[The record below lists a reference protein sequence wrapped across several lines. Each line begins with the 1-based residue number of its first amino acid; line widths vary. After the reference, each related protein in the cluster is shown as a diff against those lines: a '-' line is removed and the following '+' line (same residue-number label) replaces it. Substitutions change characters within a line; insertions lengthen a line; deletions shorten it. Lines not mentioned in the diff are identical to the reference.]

1 MEAIAAGRPS
11 SLQAIVPPGL
21 RPPASLIDQ
30 AADAG
35 DALAREIRDDAAEL
49 LGVAAA
55 NLVTELNPAVLILG
69 GGVLS
74 GAPTL
79 RRRVEETV
87 RANAGRAA
95 LADCLIVSPALG
107 DEAGVIGAAFLA
119 RG

>member
-1 MEAIAAGRPS
+1 
-11 SLQAIVPPGL
+11 VDGL
-21 RPPASLIDQ
+21 RPTATMIDQ
-30 AADAG
+30 AADEG

-55 NLVTELNPAVLILG
+55 NLITQLNPAVLILG
-69 GGVLS
+69 GGVLT

-79 RRRVEETV
+79 RRQMETAV

-107 DEAGVIGAAFLA
+107 DDAGVIGAAFLV
-119 RG
+119 RS